1 MKLAPSGVGTGA
13 ALPKA
18 SRATLVRQYL
28 GLAVL
33 LAGLL
38 GGWLVAGTEI
48 RTGWMALGPGLSGA
62 LVGGLFAAAA
72 TALGTLPVA
81 LSRQLSRRSS
91 DVMLAFGA
99 GVMLAASVFSL
110 IVPALHATRT
120 QGAGPWQSGL
130 IVGSGILLGA
140 AGLLLLSRFFE
151 QRSHLPRQEGE
162 VGDRDGGDR
171 DGGDSASA
179 NGMRKA
185 WLFVA
190 AITLHNIPEGAAIG
204 VAFAGLD
211 PVGAMGLSTGIAI
224 QDVPE
229 GLAVALAL
237 RAVGHG
243 RASAVLWGSTS
254 GLVEPIFAVLGAALV
269 QTFSGLLPWGLAGA
283 AGAMLLVITREVI
296 PESQKSGAGAAA
308 SAALMLGFVV
318 MLLLDTSMT

>member
-28 GLAVL
+28 GLAIL

-48 RTGWMALGPGLSGA
+48 PTGWMALGPGLSGA

-162 VGDRDGGDR
+162 VGDRDGGD
-171 DGGDSASA
+171 SASA

-243 RASAVLWGSTS
+243 RVSAVLWGSAS
-254 GLVEPIFAVLGAALV
+254 GLVEPVFAVLGATLV